1 MMTTVLSENAAAGQT
16 TTASLPATR
25 NHPALDDRFPSRLT
39 ALEEVPEPL
48 RGAVCGLRPA
58 PDRFRL
64 LLFGPASRLAGQ
76 RASASLLAITDTG
89 WLLARDAENGRATVA
104 QGDFAN
110 TLRVELTC
118 ILLYGRLRID
128 FAVAGRAD
136 STFAEFNTV
145 YEDEYRQAVQRLLDG
160 MNGVPSGTSADS
172 PTSCPLPESL
182 PMKFRHA
189 ISRYQPVGQ
198 ALRRVVYWPDVMQAN
213 RRWWQRPLADEGLL
227 ALTDRT
233 LTLMTGEPQRSWFR
247 ARAETRYGYVITYCP
262 LCRLAGATWSAE
274 GMIASL
280 ELALRNPQGGETL
293 SINLPQCR
301 SADVNALVRE
311 ALDLRSSPPAQVG
324 NGFPG
329 VAHFETKPCLPEKG
343 AA

>member
-1 MMTTVLSENAAAGQT
+1 
-16 TTASLPATR
+16 
-25 NHPALDDRFPSRLT
+25 
-39 ALEEVPEPL
+39 
-48 RGAVCGLRPA
+48 
-58 PDRFRL
+58 
-64 LLFGPASRLAGQ
+64 
-76 RASASLLAITDTG
+76 
-89 WLLARDAENGRATVA
+89 
-104 QGDFAN
+104 
-110 TLRVELTC
+110 
-118 ILLYGRLRID
+118 
-128 FAVAGRAD
+128 
-136 STFAEFNTV
+136 
-145 YEDEYRQAVQRLLDG
+145 
-160 MNGVPSGTSADS
+160 
-172 PTSCPLPESL
+172 
-182 PMKFRHA
+182 MKFRHA

-301 SADVNALVRE
+301 SAEVNALAASYPPEWPRKWPKTFAGCYV
-311 ALDLRSSPPAQVG
+311 LNDDLIADMVQTMLQAWDTYGDQRYFDSACAHSGCCVSSLWP
-324 NGFPG
+324 
-329 VAHFETKPCLPEKG
+329 L
-343 AA
+343 